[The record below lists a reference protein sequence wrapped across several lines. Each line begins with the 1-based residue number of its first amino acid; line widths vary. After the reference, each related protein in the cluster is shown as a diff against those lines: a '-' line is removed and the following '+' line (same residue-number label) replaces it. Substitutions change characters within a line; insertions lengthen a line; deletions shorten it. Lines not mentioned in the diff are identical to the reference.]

1 MQMIMTAKS
10 TDSNRPPVRPRDR
23 GRSPFFHGREEIID
37 TFNSVLEDSKA
48 LNDGTTFMIQG
59 VPGAG
64 KTALIDVLARRA
76 ADQGWKTA
84 HIGTNS
90 LWNPDDL
97 LHRLG
102 KKTST
107 RIKGASVEAGVDKDV
122 KASALLSVEILP
134 VVLTMIKILE
144 DDKKSLLLIL
154 DEAQALGLKDVVLAE
169 MKDNV
174 TDVLKQIHSGDL
186 GRPVMF
192 LAGGLGTTEAA
203 LSTFGVSRFEGDCKV
218 YLDRLDKASERA
230 VIHDW
235 LTYAGGEPR
244 DTPTWIDAIA
254 EHTYGWPQHIISYV
268 KPAVKYLGANEH
280 QMSDEGLDFV
290 LANGEEARLE
300 YYDSRAHDID
310 EHEREILARAVMDVP
325 TDGTTTGPA
334 IIAILK
340 KSGLTQKEA
349 DDLFTQ
355 ALDQGIIDK
364 RNGGR
369 YGIPI
374 PSMHSWLIDEHIG
387 NKSQDI
393 QHPPKSLPIRTEPLS
408 PQPTREDQERM
419 KKDKGE
425 DKRKGRGG
433 FSMER

>member
-1 MQMIMTAKS
+1 MTAKS
-10 TDSNRPPVRPRDR
+10 IDSNRPPARPRDR
-23 GRSPFFHGREEIID
+23 GRSPFFHGRKEIID

-59 VPGAG
+59 APGVG
-64 KTALIDVLARRA
+64 KTALIHVLAREA
-76 ADQGWKTA
+76 SDQGWKTA

-90 LWNPDDL
+90 LWKPDDL

-102 KKTST
+102 KKSNT
-107 RIKGASVEAGVDKDV
+107 RIKGASVEAGVDKYV
-122 KASALLSVEILP
+122 KASAALSVEILP
-134 VVLTMIKILE
+134 VALTMIKILQ
-144 DDKKSLLLIL
+144 DDKKPLLLVL
-154 DEAQALGLKDVVLAE
+154 DEAQALGLKDVVPAQ
-169 MKDNV
+169 MKGDV
-174 TDVLKQIHSGDL
+174 TDVLKQIHNGDM
-186 GRPVMF
+186 GRPVML

-203 LSTFGVSRFEGDCKV
+203 FSTFGISRFEGDCKV

-235 LTYAGGEPR
+235 LTHAGGTPC

-254 EHTYGWPQHIISYV
+254 EQTYGWPQHIMSYV
-268 KPAVKYLGANEH
+268 KPAVKYLGAKKH
-280 QMSDEGLDFV
+280 QVSDEGLDFV

-300 YYDSRAHDID
+300 YYDSRSHDID
-310 EHEREILARAVMDVP
+310 EHEREALARAVMDVP
-325 TDGTTTGPA
+325 IDDTTTRPA
-334 IIAILK
+334 IISNLK
-340 KSGLTQKEA
+340 NSGLTHKEA

-364 RNGGR
+364 RKGGR

-374 PSMHSWLIDEHIG
+374 PSMHSWLIDEHIR
-387 NKSQDI
+387 NKGQDI
-393 QHPPKSLPIRTEPLS
+393 QHPPKSLPPRTEPLS
-408 PQPTREDQERM
+408 PQPTNEGQERVR
-419 KKDKGE
+419 KDKGE